1 MTPCAEPMK
10 MPRAIRWSSLALC
23 ALLLAACGAQPRRST
38 PVAKAPAPVPEAVA
52 APKAA
57 DKGDPQAR
65 FEEALKL
72 MKGRQNKEARQ
83 AFLELARDF
92 PTYSGP
98 FTDLAILQAKANQ
111 PTLAIDNFEKSI
123 RLNPD
128 NATAWNWLGTLYR
141 EGKDY
146 PKAEAAYKTALSLK
160 PDLAAS
166 QLNLGVLNELYLQ
179 RPQEALIHYREYQR
193 ITGGDKLIVAAWIR
207 ELEAQLPPPAP
218 PVPAVAAPAAAA
230 PKASKP

>member
-1 MTPCAEPMK
+1 
-10 MPRAIRWSSLALC
+10 MPWS
-23 ALLLAACGAQPRRST
+23 AAPST

-72 MKGRQNKEARQ
+72 MKERQNKPARD
-83 AFLELARDF
+83 AFLGLAQDF
-92 PTYSGP
+92 PTFSGP

-111 PTLAIDNFEKSI
+111 PTLAISNFERAT
-123 RLNPD
+123 RLNPE
-128 NATAWNWLGTLYR
+128 NAVAWNWLGTLYR

-146 PKAEAAYKTALSLK
+146 SRAETAYKTALGLK
-160 PDLAAS
+160 PDMAAT

-193 ITGGDKLIVAAWIR
+193 ITGGDKLIVTAWIK
-207 ELEAQLPPPAP
+207 ELEAQLPPPA
-218 PVPAVAAPAAAA
+218 AAPAATGAT
-230 PKASKP
+230 P